1 MFVFAADAG
10 EQEVAEVQQRSS
22 DLRPETPQHH
32 TGPAGTTQSH
42 RGALLHFLD
51 RPGSPLCP
59 SHLQQI
65 TDSWIFRETVI
76 RDVVFL

>member
-32 TGPAGTTQSH
+32 TGPAGATQPH
-42 RGALLHFLD
+42 RGALLHLFD
-51 RPGSPLCP
+51 RPGSP
-59 SHLQQI
+59 
-65 TDSWIFRETVI
+65 FRETVI
-76 RDVVFL
+76 RDVVFCELLLVE

>member
-32 TGPAGTTQSH
+32 TGPAGATQPH
-42 RGALLHFLD
+42 RGALLHLLD
-51 RPGSPLCP
+51 RPGSPLVCP
-59 SHLQQI
+59 SHLQ
-65 TDSWIFRETVI
+65 RN
-76 RDVVFL
+76 RDQRCRFFVSYC